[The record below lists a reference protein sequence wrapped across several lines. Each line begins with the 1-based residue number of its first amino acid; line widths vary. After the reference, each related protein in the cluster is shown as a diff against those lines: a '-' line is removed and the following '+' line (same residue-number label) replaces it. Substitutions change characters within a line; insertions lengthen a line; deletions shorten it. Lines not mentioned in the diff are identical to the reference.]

1 MQRNRSDC
9 NVHNSLSRSDKCQQ
23 RLLAVKITHVTEKEI
38 GEYPNEKTFDQLED
52 AFGQRE
58 RKHSSSNMSI
68 VLEGNKRERKKKR
81 NFLFL

>member
-1 MQRNRSDC
+1 MFIILSLAPT
-9 NVHNSLSRSDKCQQ
+9 NVNNVF
-23 RLLAVKITHVTEKEI
+23 LLAVKITHVTEKEV

-58 RKHSSSNMSI
+58 RKHSSSNMSN